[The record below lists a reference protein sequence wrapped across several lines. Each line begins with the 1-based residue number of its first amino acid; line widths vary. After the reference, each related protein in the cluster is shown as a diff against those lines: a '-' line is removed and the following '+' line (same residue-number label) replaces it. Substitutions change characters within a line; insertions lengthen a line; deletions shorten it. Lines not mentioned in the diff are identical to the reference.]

1 MKPLT
6 SATQLQSGA
15 ADQSDQ
21 QLAIGDL
28 FDLAAKPPAARA
40 ALEASRH
47 GIISITANGSMV
59 IHNAMA
65 RDLLNLPNCP
75 LNKILKTKEIPPQI
89 AGLRILHGRKKQD
102 VEIHQISTRRFARF
116 HGRRVGKDKVVIVIE
131 DIDLGQE
138 QSSAHRMA
146 EAEYRSL
153 FENAVCGIYRDQLDS
168 TPVRCNPALA
178 VLNGYENEAEYIHA
192 VTGAHGAWYVD
203 PGRSDEFKRLMR
215 EEGRVKDFVS
225 EVYRHRTREKIWI
238 TENAWYVR
246 DAEGNPIFIEGTIQD
261 ATERITTLAIIER
274 EANLDAL
281 TGAASRYRFLREI
294 EEKTVS
300 GAAPCTLF
308 SIDLDR
314 FKEVNDIYGHAAGD
328 YVLGVTAKRIQALI
342 KDDGLLARLGG
353 DEFAILQSGTATLL
367 DSTILAECIVEV
379 MSQPISVSGQNL
391 IIGASVGVA
400 MFPDHAANSEEL
412 LSNADMALYQVKT
425 RGRGGYRIFDK
436 ALGSRTQQRKEIE
449 RELSVAVAHDEL
461 ELHYQPIVE
470 CKTGE
475 IVSCEALMRWNH
487 PRRGLLLPDKFIA
500 IAEEA
505 GLMPELGNWAI
516 GQACRHA
523 AILPPS
529 IKMAVNVSPNQF
541 RSSSILAELRRAL
554 DETGLDPKRL
564 VLEITETA
572 ILSNEATAE
581 KVLAELDAMGVLLAL
596 DDFGTGYSSL
606 SYLQRFAFREVKIDQ
621 SFVAGMVELPA
632 NLAVIR
638 AVLSIGRDLGIDVV
652 AEGVETQSEA
662 DALAREGCSLMQGYL
677 FGTPKP
683 YLEIVGDLAVQNLTH
698 TPTSRPAVS
707 SVIPAK
713 PKLRIGERTSHF
725 HYPRETS

>member
-1 MKPLT
+1 MTSLT
-6 SATQLQSGA
+6 SATQSQSGT
-15 ADQSDQ
+15 ADQIDQ
-21 QLAIGDL
+21 HGAISNL
-28 FDLAAKPPAARA
+28 FDLVAKNFAVQTDAARE

-47 GIISITANGSMV
+47 GVMSITANGYMV
-59 IHNAMA
+59 IHNAIA
-65 RDLLNLPNCP
+65 LDILNLPNCP
-75 LNKILKTKEIPPQI
+75 LNQLLKAAEIAPQI
-89 AGLRILHGRKKQD
+89 AGLRILRSNDNQD
-102 VEIHQISTRRFARF
+102 AELHQISTRRFARL
-116 HGRRVGKDKVVIVIE
+116 HSRRAGKVEVIVVIEVI
-131 DIDLGQE
+131 DFGHE
-138 QSSAHRMA
+138 QTGAHRMA

-178 VLNGYENEAEYIHA
+178 VLNGYQNEAEYIHA

-203 PGRSDEFKRLMR
+203 PGRGDEFKRLMR

-225 EVYRHRTREKIWI
+225 EVYRHRTRERMWI

-261 ATERITTLAIIER
+261 ATERITTMAIIER

-294 EEKTVS
+294 EEKTVA
-300 GAAPCTLF
+300 GAAPCTLY

-328 YVLGVTAKRIQALI
+328 YVLGVTARRIQVLV
-342 KDDGLLARLGG
+342 KEDGLLARLGG
-353 DEFAILQSGTATLL
+353 DEFAILQGGSATLA
-367 DSTILAECIVEV
+367 DATMLAESIVEA
-379 MSQPISVSGQNL
+379 MGQPISVSGQNL

-412 LSNADMALYQVKT
+412 LSNADMALYQVKSK
-425 RGRGGYRIFDK
+425 GRGGYRIFDRD
-436 ALGSRTQQRKEIE
+436 LGTRTLRRKEIE
-449 RELSVAVAHDEL
+449 RELSVAITNEEL

-470 CKTGE
+470 CATQK

-487 PRRGLLLPDKFIA
+487 PQRGLLLPAQFIA

-516 GQACRHA
+516 AHACRHA
-523 AILPPS
+523 AILPPH

-541 RSSSILAELRRAL
+541 RSSSILSELRRAL

-581 KVLAELDAMGVLLAL
+581 KMLDELEAMGVLLAL

-606 SYLQRFAFREVKIDQ
+606 SYLQRFAFREVKIDR
-621 SFVAGMVELPA
+621 SFVAGMIELPA

-652 AEGVETQSEA
+652 AEGVETLAQV
-662 DALAREGCSLMQGYL
+662 DALAREGCFLMQGYF
-677 FGTPKP
+677 FGKPKP
-683 YLEIVGDLAVQNLTH
+683 YLEIVGDLAVQHLSQQLPGKETRADSPRLPHNRH
-698 TPTSRPAVS
+698 TTVM
-707 SVIPAK
+707 VI
-713 PKLRIGERTSHF
+713 R
-725 HYPRETS
+725 

>member
-1 MKPLT
+1 MT
-6 SATQLQSGA
+6 SATQLQSGT
-15 ADQSDQ
+15 ADQNDQ
-21 QLAIGDL
+21 
-28 FDLAAKPPAARA
+28 
-40 ALEASRH
+40 H
-47 GIISITANGSMV
+47 GAV
-59 IHNAMA
+59 
-65 RDLLNLPNCP
+65 
-75 LNKILKTKEIPPQI
+75 
-89 AGLRILHGRKKQD
+89 
-102 VEIHQISTRRFARF
+102 
-116 HGRRVGKDKVVIVIE
+116 
-131 DIDLGQE
+131 

-178 VLNGYENEAEYIHA
+178 VLNGYQNEAEYIHA

-203 PGRSDEFKRLMR
+203 PGRGDEFKRLMR

-246 DAEGNPIFIEGTIQD
+246 DSEGNPIFIEGTIQD
-261 ATERITTLAIIER
+261 ATERITTMAIIER

-281 TGAASRYRFLREI
+281 TGAASRFRFLREI
-294 EEKTVS
+294 EEKTVA
-300 GAAPCTLF
+300 GAVPCTLY

-328 YVLGVTAKRIQALI
+328 YVLGVTARRIQALVNE
-342 KDDGLLARLGG
+342 DGLLARLGG
-353 DEFAILQSGTATLL
+353 DEFAILQGGSATLA
-367 DSTILAECIVEV
+367 DAAMLAESIVEA
-379 MSQPISVSGQNL
+379 MGQPISVSGQNL

-400 MFPDHAANSEEL
+400 MVPDHAANSEEL
-412 LSNADMALYQVKT
+412 LSNADMALYQVKSK
-425 RGRGGYRIFDK
+425 GGGGYRIFDRD
-436 ALGSRTQQRKEIE
+436 LGTRTMQRKVIE
-449 RELSVAVAHDEL
+449 RELSVAVANEEL

-470 CKTGE
+470 CATGK

-487 PRRGLLLPDKFIA
+487 PQRGLLLPAQFLA

-516 GQACRHA
+516 SHACRQA
-523 AILPPS
+523 AILPAH

-541 RSSSILAELRRAL
+541 RSSSILSELRRAL
-554 DETGLDPKRL
+554 AETGLDPKRL

-581 KVLAELDAMGVLLAL
+581 KMLDELEAMGVLLAL

-606 SYLQRFAFREVKIDQ
+606 SYLQRFAFREVKIDR

-652 AEGVETQSEA
+652 AEGVETLSQV
-662 DALAREGCSLMQGYL
+662 DALAREGCFLMQGYF
-677 FGTPKP
+677 FGKPKP
-683 YLEIVGDLAVQNLTH
+683 YLEIVGDLAVQHLSQQLPDKDTAH
-698 TPTSRPAVS
+698 AGISKMAQ
-707 SVIPAK
+707 
-713 PKLRIGERTSHF
+713 G
-725 HYPRETS
+725 

>member
-1 MKPLT
+1 MTSLT
-6 SATQLQSGA
+6 TATQSQTGA

-21 QLAIGDL
+21 HGGIGDL
-28 FDLAAKPPAARA
+28 LDLAENMDSKTGAGARE

-47 GIISITANGSMV
+47 GVISISADGGMV
-59 IHNAMA
+59 IHNAIA
-65 RDLLNLPNCP
+65 LEILNLPNCP
-75 LNKILKTKEIPPQI
+75 LNQPLKPEKVSPQL
-89 AGLRILHGRKKQD
+89 AGLRILRSNDHED
-102 VEIHQISTRRFARF
+102 IELHQISTRRFARM
-116 HGRRVGKDKVVIVIE
+116 HSRRVGKDRFAVVIE
-131 DIDLGQE
+131 NIDLGHE
-138 QSSAHRMA
+138 QTSAHRMA

-153 FENAVCGIYRDQLDS
+153 FENAVCGIYRDRLDS

-203 PGRSDEFKRLMR
+203 PGRSDEFKRLMCT
-215 EEGRVKDFVS
+215 EGRVKDFVS

-246 DAEGNPIFIEGTIQD
+246 DAEGNPMFIEGTIQD
-261 ATERITTLAIIER
+261 ATERITTMAIIER

-294 EEKTVS
+294 EEKTVA
-300 GAAPCTLF
+300 GASPCTLY

-328 YVLGVTAKRIQALI
+328 YVLGVTAQRIQVLV
-342 KDDGLLARLGG
+342 KENGLLARLGG
-353 DEFAILQSGTATLL
+353 DEFAILQGGAATLAE
-367 DSTILAECIVEV
+367 STTLAKGIVEA
-379 MSQPISVSGQNL
+379 MGQPISVGGQNL

-412 LSNADMALYQVKT
+412 LSNADMALYKVKT
-425 RGRGGYRIFDK
+425 KGRGGYRIFDRE
-436 ALGSRTQQRKEIE
+436 LGARTLRRKQIE
-449 RELSVAVAHDEL
+449 RELGVAVAHEEL

-470 CKTGE
+470 CATRE
-475 IVSCEALMRWNH
+475 IVSYEALMRWNH
-487 PRRGLLLPDKFIA
+487 PRRGLLQPDKFISF
-500 IAEEA
+500 AEEA

-516 GQACRHA
+516 AHACGHA
-523 AILPPS
+523 AILPPH

-541 RSSSILAELRRAL
+541 RSSSILSELRRAL
-554 DETGLDPKRL
+554 AETGLDPKRL

-581 KVLAELDAMGVLLAL
+581 KVLDELEAMGVLLAL

-652 AEGVETQSEA
+652 AEGVETLSQA
-662 DALAREGCSLMQGYL
+662 DALAREGCFLMQGYF
-677 FGTPKP
+677 FGKPKP
-683 YLEIVGDLAVQNLTH
+683 YLEIVGDLAVQNL
-698 TPTSRPAVS
+698 SQQL
-707 SVIPAK
+707 PAK
-713 PKLRIGERTSHF
+713 DRSAPAGLPKKARA
-725 HYPRETS
+725 

>member
-1 MKPLT
+1 
-6 SATQLQSGA
+6 
-15 ADQSDQ
+15 
-21 QLAIGDL
+21 
-28 FDLAAKPPAARA
+28 
-40 ALEASRH
+40 
-47 GIISITANGSMV
+47 
-59 IHNAMA
+59 
-65 RDLLNLPNCP
+65 
-75 LNKILKTKEIPPQI
+75 
-89 AGLRILHGRKKQD
+89 
-102 VEIHQISTRRFARF
+102 
-116 HGRRVGKDKVVIVIE
+116 
-131 DIDLGQE
+131 
-138 QSSAHRMA
+138 MA

-178 VLNGYENEAEYIHA
+178 VLNGYQNEAEYIHA

-203 PGRSDEFKRLMR
+203 PGRGDEFKRLMR

-261 ATERITTLAIIER
+261 ATERITTMAIIER

-281 TGAASRYRFLREI
+281 TGAASRFRFLREI
-294 EEKTVS
+294 EEKTVA
-300 GAAPCTLF
+300 GTPPCTLY

-328 YVLGVTAKRIQALI
+328 HVLGVTARRIQSLV
-342 KDDGLLARLGG
+342 KEDGLLARLGG
-353 DEFAILQSGTATLL
+353 DEFAILQGGSATLS
-367 DSTILAECIVEV
+367 DATMLAESIVEA
-379 MSQPISVSGQNL
+379 MGQPISVSGQNL
-391 IIGASVGVA
+391 VIGASVGVA

-412 LSNADMALYQVKT
+412 LSNADMALYQVKS
-425 RGRGGYRIFDK
+425 RGRGGYRIFDRD
-436 ALGSRTQQRKEIE
+436 LGSRTLQRKEIE
-449 RELSVAVAHDEL
+449 RELSIAVAHDEL

-470 CKTGE
+470 CATGK

-487 PRRGLLLPDKFIA
+487 PRRGLLLPAQFLA

-516 GQACRHA
+516 AHACRHA
-523 AILPPS
+523 AILPPH

-541 RSSSILAELRRAL
+541 RSSSILSELRRAL

-581 KVLAELDAMGVLLAL
+581 KVLDELEAMGVLLAL

-606 SYLQRFAFREVKIDQ
+606 SYLQRFAFREVKIDR
-621 SFVAGMVELPA
+621 SFVAGMIELPA

-652 AEGVETQSEA
+652 AEGVETPSQVN
-662 DALAREGCSLMQGYL
+662 ALAREGCFLMQGYY
-677 FGTPKP
+677 FGKPKP
-683 YLEIVGDLAVQNLTH
+683 YLEIVGDLAVQHLSQQLPGPQSTNL
-698 TPTSRPAVS
+698 VS
-707 SVIPAK
+707 SSPTQIAIK
-713 PKLRIGERTSHF
+713 QLKNA
-725 HYPRETS
+725 

>member
-1 MKPLT
+1 
-6 SATQLQSGA
+6 
-15 ADQSDQ
+15 
-21 QLAIGDL
+21 
-28 FDLAAKPPAARA
+28 
-40 ALEASRH
+40 
-47 GIISITANGSMV
+47 
-59 IHNAMA
+59 
-65 RDLLNLPNCP
+65 
-75 LNKILKTKEIPPQI
+75 
-89 AGLRILHGRKKQD
+89 
-102 VEIHQISTRRFARF
+102 
-116 HGRRVGKDKVVIVIE
+116 
-131 DIDLGQE
+131 
-138 QSSAHRMA
+138 MA

-178 VLNGYENEAEYIHA
+178 VLNGYQNEAEYIHA

-203 PGRSDEFKRLMR
+203 PGRGDEFKRLMR

-261 ATERITTLAIIER
+261 ATERITTMAIIER

-281 TGAASRYRFLREI
+281 TGAASRFRFLREI
-294 EEKTVS
+294 EEKTVA
-300 GAAPCTLF
+300 GAEPCTLY

-328 YVLGVTAKRIQALI
+328 YVLGVTARRIQALV
-342 KDDGLLARLGG
+342 KEDGLLARLGG
-353 DEFAILQSGTATLL
+353 DEFAILQGGSATLA
-367 DSTILAECIVEV
+367 DATMLAESIVEA
-379 MSQPISVSGQNL
+379 MGQPISVSGQNL

-412 LSNADMALYQVKT
+412 LSNGDMALYQVKSK
-425 RGRGGYRIFDK
+425 GRGGYRIFDRD
-436 ALGSRTQQRKEIE
+436 LGSRTLQRKEIE
-449 RELSVAVAHDEL
+449 RELSLAIAHEEL

-470 CKTGE
+470 CGAGK
-475 IVSCEALMRWNH
+475 IVSCEALMRWSH
-487 PRRGLLLPDKFIA
+487 PQRGLLLPAQFIA
-500 IAEEA
+500 IAEES

-516 GQACRHA
+516 AQACRHA
-523 AILPPS
+523 AILPAH

-541 RSSSILAELRRAL
+541 RSSGILSELRRAL

-581 KVLAELDAMGVLLAL
+581 KVLDELEAMGVLLAL

-606 SYLQRFAFREVKIDQ
+606 SYLQRFAFREVKIDR
-621 SFVAGMVELPA
+621 SFVAGMIELPA

-652 AEGVETQSEA
+652 AEGVETLAQV
-662 DALAREGCSLMQGYL
+662 DALAREGCFLMQGYF
-677 FGTPKP
+677 FGKPKP
-683 YLEIVGDLAVQNLTH
+683 YLEIVGDLAVQHL
-698 TPTSRPAVS
+698 SQQLPA
-707 SVIPAK
+707 
-713 PKLRIGERTSHF
+713 
-725 HYPRETS
+725 RETTAPAGLSKMARA

>member
-1 MKPLT
+1 VTSLT
-6 SATQLQSGA
+6 SATQSQSGT
-15 ADQSDQ
+15 ADQSDHHG
-21 QLAIGDL
+21 LINIL
-28 FDLAAKPPAARA
+28 LDLAAKAIAAQTDTDSETRTRARA
-40 ALEASRH
+40 ALQASRH
-47 GIISITANGSMV
+47 GVISISANGGMA
-59 IHNAMA
+59 IHNRIALDM
-65 RDLLNLPNCP
+65 LNLPNCP
-75 LNKILKTKEIPPQI
+75 LNQLVNATEIAPQI
-89 AGLRILHGRKKQD
+89 AGLRILRSNENQD
-102 VEIHQISTRRFARF
+102 VELLQVSTRRFARL
-116 HGRRVGKDKVVIVIE
+116 HSRRVGKDEVAVVIE
-131 DIDLGQE
+131 DIDFRQE
-138 QSSAHRMA
+138 QTNAHRMA

-178 VLNGYENEAEYIHA
+178 VLNGYKNEAEYIRA
-192 VTGAHGAWYVD
+192 VTGAHGSWYVD

-215 EEGRVKDFVS
+215 TQGRVKDFVS

-246 DAEGNPIFIEGTIQD
+246 DAVGNPIFIEGTIQD
-261 ATERITTLAIIER
+261 ATERITTMAIIER

-294 EEKTVS
+294 EEKTVA
-300 GAAPCTLF
+300 GAEPCTLY

-328 YVLGVTAKRIQALI
+328 YVLGVTAQRIQSLV
-342 KDDGLLARLGG
+342 KKDGLLARLGG
-353 DEFAILQSGTATLL
+353 DEFAILQAGPATLAE
-367 DSTILAECIVEV
+367 STMLAKSIVEA
-379 MSQPISVSGQNL
+379 MGQPISVSGQNL

-425 RGRGGYRIFDK
+425 KGRGGHRIFDRE
-436 ALGSRTQQRKEIE
+436 LGSRTLRRKQIE
-449 RELSVAVAHDEL
+449 RELGVAVAHEEL

-470 CKTGE
+470 CRTGK

-487 PRRGLLLPDKFIA
+487 PRRGLLQPDKFISF
-500 IAEEA
+500 AEEA

-523 AILPPS
+523 AILPPH

-541 RSSSILAELRRAL
+541 RSSSILSALRRAL

-572 ILSNEATAE
+572 ILSNEAIAE
-581 KVLAELDAMGVLLAL
+581 KVLDELEAMGVLLAL

-606 SYLQRFAFREVKIDQ
+606 SYLQRFAFKEVKIDQ
-621 SFVAGMVELPA
+621 SFVAGMVGLPA

-652 AEGVETQSEA
+652 AEGVETLSQA
-662 DALAREGCSLMQGYL
+662 DALAREGCSLMQGYF
-677 FGTPKP
+677 FGRAKP
-683 YLEIVGDLAVQNLTH
+683 YLEIVGDLAVQHLSQQL
-698 TPTSRPAVS
+698 PAMDTSALAGLSKMARA
-707 SVIPAK
+707 
-713 PKLRIGERTSHF
+713 
-725 HYPRETS
+725 